1 MFTKLVDAF
10 RLKILPALGIAAHRP
25 RAIAELVRLGVGAA
39 KIQRVTSKCVEYT
52 NEAGVDCNIDL
63 TRSAKHDGRIP
74 IVGFRGMLDVP
85 PWVRFFNERS
95 TRFEFADSE
104 EAYEALLFPLS
115 KCGWETMDAN

>member
-1 MFTKLVDAF
+1 MFTKLVDSF
-10 RLKILPALGIAAHRP
+10 RRKILPALGKSAHRP
-25 RAIAELVRLGVGAA
+25 RATSELVRLGVGTA

-52 NEAGVDCNIDL
+52 NEAGVDCIIDL
-63 TRSAKHDGRIP
+63 TRSAKHDGRIA

-104 EAYEALLFPLS
+104 EAYQALLSRLS
-115 KCGWETMDAN
+115 KFGWETMDAN